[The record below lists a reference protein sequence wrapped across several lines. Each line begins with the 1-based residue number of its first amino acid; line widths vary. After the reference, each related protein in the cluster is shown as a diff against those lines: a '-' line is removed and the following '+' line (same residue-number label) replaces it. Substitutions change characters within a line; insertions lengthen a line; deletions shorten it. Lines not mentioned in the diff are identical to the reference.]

1 MLKVVIRHIDEEEGK
16 ALGEFSPERVDALVE
31 LVKTYGVWENGS
43 EQEEKYEYC
52 DSQFEVSTGV
62 FEIIYQ

>member
-1 MLKVVIRHIDEEEGK
+1 MS
-16 ALGEFSPERVDALVE
+16 FSPERVDALVE